1 MSWKWLILAVTVLL
15 VGCNTESKIGQEEN
29 PLAMGASMIAKVAAE
44 KKVEE
49 KETPVV
55 PEEVEEV
62 VELVEEEKKEETNRH
77 VHKKR
82 DGKDQLRATSPVK
95 TKEMSD
101 VMEAEDGVE
110 EKQLYRAEGDTE
122 EYYKK
127 LFVDNHKFLTDGFD
141 FPVGGGGKGK
151 ANARGYYIAQKYL
164 QNRHLGDDFNAN
176 TGGNTDL
183 GDPVYAVANGFVTF
197 AEDLRGGWGNTIRVV
212 HRHPI
217 GEMVES
223 LYAHLDEIH
232 INPGDFVKRGDQIG
246 TIGNAHGM
254 YLAHLHLEMRI
265 EVDMPLGRGY
275 SDHKAPPGYTA
286 PTPFIRNNRPQW

>member
-1 MSWKWLILAVTVLL
+1 MNWKWILMLVVL
-15 VGCNTESKIGQEEN
+15 VGCNTESKIIKEEKS
-29 PLAMGASMIAKVAAE
+29 LAIVSSMIGKIAME
-44 KKVEE
+44 KKIEE

-55 PEEVEEV
+55 SEKVEEV
-62 VELVEEEKKEETNRH
+62 QEEIVEVEKKEEANRY
-77 VHKKR
+77 VYKNR
-82 DGKDQLRATSPVK
+82 GGKDQLRATSPVK
-95 TKEMSD
+95 VKEMSEVMD
-101 VMEAEDGVE
+101 VEDGVE
-110 EKQLYRAEGDTE
+110 EKQLYRAEGDAE

-141 FPVGGGGKGK
+141 FPVGDGGKGK

-183 GDPVYAVANGFVTF
+183 GDPVYAVANGLVTF
-197 AEDLRGGWGNTIRVV
+197 AEDLRGGWGNTVRLV
-212 HRHPI
+212 HRHPV
-217 GEMVES
+217 GDMVES

-232 INPGDFVKRGDQIG
+232 INSGDFVKRGDQIG

>member
-1 MSWKWLILAVTVLL
+1 MNWKWILVLTVL
-15 VGCNTESKIGQEEN
+15 VSCNTESKIAKEEN

-44 KKVEE
+44 E
-49 KETPVV
+49 KPEATPVV
-55 PEEVEEV
+55 
-62 VELVEEEKKEETNRH
+62 LEKKEEAQEEIEEEEKTHQKSRNRG
-77 VHKKR
+77 KR
-82 DGKDQLRATSPVK
+82 DELRATPPVK
-95 TKEMSD
+95 IKDAPE
-101 VMEAEDGVE
+101 VMEAEDDKE

-127 LFVDNHKFLTDGFD
+127 LFSDNNKYLTDGFD

-212 HRHPI
+212 HRHPV
-217 GEMVES
+217 GDMVES

-246 TIGNAHGM
+246 TIGTAHGM
-254 YLAHLHLEMRI
+254 YLAHLHLEMRTQ
-265 EVDMPLGRGY
+265 VDMPLGRGY
-275 SDHKAPPGYTA
+275 SDHHAPPGYTA